1 MLNIAVSFIALLFLL
16 SLLAYLLILIIN
28 SSRALTINQKKA
40 ELEGDLLKARV
51 DQIIEEK
58 LLESEKAKLSWNG
71 FRKFRIISKEKET
84 KDITSFYLAPHDGKP
99 LPGFSPGQFLTFQL
113 QIPGQVQPVVR
124 CYSLSDSPYHTDRYR
139 VSIKKVPAPRNEPS
153 APPGLV
159 SNYFHD
165 SLNEHDIIDV
175 KAPSGQ
181 FYLNMNEKTPVVL
194 LSGGVGITPVLSML
208 NALVEKDS
216 QREIWFF
223 LGVRDKTE
231 HVMKDHLEKM
241 GRENPNVNLKIFYSR
256 PGEKDLKGDDYH
268 VEGRV
273 TVENFKPLLPSNN
286 YEFYICAPPPMV
298 KDLRAGLT
306 SWGVPKTSI
315 HFEAFGPATVKKCTV
330 DSKEDSK
337 KVDTQKVNI
346 CFTKSGKTL
355 SWDPNL
361 TSLLELAEK
370 NSIPLDSG
378 CRAGNC
384 GTCLTAIK
392 NGEVTYLTE
401 PGSLP
406 EAGSCLACIAIPK
419 GDLTLDA

>member
-1 MLNIAVSFIALLFLL
+1 LNIAISFIALLFLL
-16 SLLAYLLILIIN
+16 SLLAYVLILIVN
-28 SSRALTINQKKA
+28 TSRALTTNQKRA
-40 ELEGDLLKARV
+40 DLEGDLLKARV

-58 LLESEKAKLSWNG
+58 RLESEKAKLSWNG

-99 LPGFSPGQFLTFQL
+99 LPVFSPGQFLTFQF
-113 QIPGQVQPVVR
+113 QIPGHAQAVVR

-181 FYLNMNEKTPVVL
+181 FYLNMSEKAPVVL
-194 LSGGVGITPVLSML
+194 LAGGVGITPVLSML
-208 NALVEKDS
+208 NALVEKES

-256 PGEKDLKGDDYH
+256 PGENDLKGEDYH

-273 TVENFKPLLPSNN
+273 TVEKFKPMLPSNN

-306 SWGVPKTSI
+306 SWGVPKTSV
-315 HFEAFGPATVKKCTV
+315 HFEAFGPATVKKIIAET
-330 DSKEDSK
+330 KTEDAPK
-337 KVDTQKVNI
+337 INI
-346 CFTKSGKTL
+346 SFTKSGKTL
-355 SWDPNL
+355 PWNPNL
-361 TSLLELAEK
+361 MSLLELAEK
-370 NSIPLDSG
+370 NGIPLDSG

-392 NGEVTYLTE
+392 SGEVIYLAE

-406 EAGSCLACIAIPK
+406 EAGSCLACIAVPK